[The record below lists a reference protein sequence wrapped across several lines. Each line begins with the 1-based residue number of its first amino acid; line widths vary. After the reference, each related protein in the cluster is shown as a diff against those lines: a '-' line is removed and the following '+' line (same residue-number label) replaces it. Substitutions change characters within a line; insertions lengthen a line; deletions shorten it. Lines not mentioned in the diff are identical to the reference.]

1 MVAGATTDEPIATP
15 SWIGTALD
23 GGGHW
28 RLRRRI
34 PWLLG
39 LVMLFDSWDSV
50 AIAFILPSI
59 AREWSLGALQSGW
72 LISAGYGGQF
82 LGAIACGWLAERHGR
97 LPIVR
102 SVSIL
107 MCLLAIGCGFAP
119 DYGALVAIRFVQGIA
134 IGGATPV
141 TISYINEIAPAAT
154 RGRFF
159 GTFQFL
165 MLSGFGLASLA
176 SAFIVP
182 AFGWRAMFLLGAI
195 PLLFVPLLFALPES
209 PRWLA
214 ARGQTGDAV
223 RALLQLGSAPVRAG
237 GASPGAADRAS
248 FAALFSRALRGRT
261 LVAAALWFLTYL
273 VSFGLVSWVPSL
285 YVGAFG
291 MPIARALRYNAIA
304 SVFIFLLPLLL
315 RATIDRTGRRLPGI
329 IGTGLGGLSLLVIA
343 FISTRGEGLLVTF
356 TILGQIGVSIGSMV
370 LWPYTAEIYATRV
383 RAVALGAASS
393 LARGASM
400 LTPLLV
406 GGLLA
411 TTGSVVPIFLA
422 FGLSAMTAALLWTFA
437 TQETA
442 RREIDG

>member
-1 MVAGATTDEPIATP
+1 
-15 SWIGTALD
+15 
-23 GGGHW
+23 
-28 RLRRRI
+28 
-34 PWLLG
+34 
-39 LVMLFDSWDSV
+39 
-50 AIAFILPSI
+50 
-59 AREWSLGALQSGW
+59 
-72 LISAGYGGQF
+72 
-82 LGAIACGWLAERHGR
+82 
-97 LPIVR
+97 
-102 SVSIL
+102 
-107 MCLLAIGCGFAP
+107 
-119 DYGALVAIRFVQGIA
+119 
-134 IGGATPV
+134 
-141 TISYINEIAPAAT
+141 
-154 RGRFF
+154 
-159 GTFQFL
+159 
-165 MLSGFGLASLA
+165 
-176 SAFIVP
+176 
-182 AFGWRAMFLLGAI
+182 
-195 PLLFVPLLFALPES
+195 
-209 PRWLA
+209 
-214 ARGQTGDAV
+214 
-223 RALLQLGSAPVRAG
+223 
-237 GASPGAADRAS
+237 
-248 FAALFSRALRGRT
+248 LFSRALRGRT